1 MPAIDRR
8 FLRFFDWYAFL
19 LTLALSAIGILFV
32 FSATYTPEDPYSIFF
47 KKQVFGVISGFGF
60 YALFCIIDYRVLQR
74 WGYFIY
80 FTVMSLLVFTILKG
94 SIGMGAQ
101 RWIDIGFIKFQPSE
115 LTKLFFPA
123 YASYYFLTQKHHTHK
138 LIDFMPVI
146 VTLLVSALLILK
158 QPDLGTALIILFS
171 GTIMLIMAHIPR
183 SFIITVIIAS
193 TLAGPFLWKT
203 LKPYQQQRII
213 TFLGGGDARKERYQ
227 IDQSCIA
234 VGSGGMWGKG
244 YCKGTQNTLRF
255 LPEGRTD
262 FIFSV
267 LSEETGFVGSL
278 TVILLYFLLIIRF
291 AVLLFSIRNFYV
303 QLLAIG
309 LMSHIIFSIVVNIGM
324 VMGLMPIVGI
334 PLPLLS
340 YGITHCWI
348 TLASLGWLNGIAARR
363 FYS

>member
-1 MPAIDRR
+1 
-8 FLRFFDWYAFL
+8 
-19 LTLALSAIGILFV
+19 
-32 FSATYTPEDPYSIFF
+32 
-47 KKQVFGVISGFGF
+47 
-60 YALFCIIDYRVLQR
+60 
-74 WGYFIY
+74 
-80 FTVMSLLVFTILKG
+80 
-94 SIGMGAQ
+94 
-101 RWIDIGFIKFQPSE
+101 
-115 LTKLFFPA
+115 
-123 YASYYFLTQKHHTHK
+123 
-138 LIDFMPVI
+138 
-146 VTLLVSALLILK
+146 
-158 QPDLGTALIILFS
+158 
-171 GTIMLIMAHIPR
+171 MLIMAHIPR